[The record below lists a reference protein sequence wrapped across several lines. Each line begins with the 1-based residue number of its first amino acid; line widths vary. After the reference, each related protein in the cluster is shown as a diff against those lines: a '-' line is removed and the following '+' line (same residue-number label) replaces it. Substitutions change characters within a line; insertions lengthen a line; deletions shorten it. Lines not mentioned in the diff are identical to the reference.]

1 MAEVVRQNIHVLDD
15 NLANQIAAGEV
26 VERPASVVKELVE
39 NAIDAGALHI
49 EVRAENAG
57 FKHIQVR
64 DDGWGIPKEQIP
76 LAVQRHATSKIREV
90 QDLFEIHS
98 LGFRGEALP
107 SIASVARFSITSRT
121 PESDE
126 AWQLTNK
133 NPEQKPELKPA
144 AQDVGTTVVVDDLFY
159 NTPARRK
166 FLKTPRTELDH
177 ITDTVVRLAMANP
190 ETSFTM
196 IHDGSETV
204 RFESAQGDLISDR
217 LARLTNF
224 MGRDFVQ
231 NAVTIE
237 AERDGMRLT
246 GFSSLPTYNL
256 STPRRQYLYVNGRP
270 VKDKTLVAAFKHAY
284 HDLLARHRHPACVL
298 FLEVPPRFVDVNVHP
313 TKTEVRFKQGN
324 EVFGL
329 IKGGVRRALDDAS
342 QSVSDTGTQQALRAF
357 QVEAMPQPQPRQE
370 SFMGGSSFGAP
381 SSSPMPQ
388 PQQMATPQPSEPLHV
403 SATYQ
408 GRPYGLEAP
417 PKAEANREQA
427 EQSVHNY
434 QNAQLGAAVA
444 QIHTTYI
451 IAQTADGMVMV
462 DQHAA
467 HERLVYE
474 RFKKQIHEGR
484 VEQQQLLIPEV
495 VELTKADAELV
506 ASHAE
511 ELAKFGLDVEQFGPT
526 AITVRGTPAL
536 LGQMDCQG
544 LVRDLV
550 EDLHTLKEGVTLQ
563 SQLEETL
570 STMACHGSIRA
581 GRRLSIDEMN
591 AILRQMEETPN
602 SAQCNHGRPTY
613 VKMSRAE
620 IEKLFGRR

>member
-1 MAEVVRQNIHVLDD
+1 MLDD

-39 NAIDAGALHI
+39 NAIDAGAREI
-49 EVRAENAG
+49 EVRVDNAG

-64 DDGWGIPKEQIP
+64 DNGGGIPKEELP
-76 LAVQRHATSKIREV
+76 LAVRRHATSKIKQV
-90 QDLFEIHS
+90 SDLFEIHS

-107 SIASVARFSITSRT
+107 SIASVSRFALTSRT
-121 PESDE
+121 PESAE
-126 AWQLTNK
+126 AWVLTNK
-133 NPEQKPELKPA
+133 NPDQKMELKPA
-144 AQDVGTTVVVDDLFY
+144 AQSVGTTVSVDDLFY

-166 FLKTPRTELDH
+166 FLKTPRTELEH

-190 ETSFTM
+190 EKSFTL
-196 IHDGSETV
+196 IHDGQESV

-217 LARLTNF
+217 LARLSSF

-231 NAVTIE
+231 NAVTVE

-256 STPRRQYLYVNGRP
+256 STPRRQFLYVNGRP
-270 VKDKTLVAAFKHAY
+270 VRDKTLVAAFKHAY

-298 FLEVPPRFVDVNVHP
+298 FLEVPPRMVDVNVHP
-313 TKTEVRFKQGN
+313 TKTEVRFKHGN

-342 QSVSDTGTQQALRAF
+342 RQVSDTGGQQALRAF
-357 QVEAMPQPQPRQE
+357 QAEARQDTYSQQA
-370 SFMGGSSFGAP
+370 SFMSQQT
-381 SSSPMPQ
+381 SSSNFGGW
-388 PQQMATPQPSEPLHV
+388 PQQSQQHVPPLNV
-403 SATYQ
+403 SATYHQ
-408 GRPYGLEAP
+408 GKGYGLDAP
-417 PKAEANREQA
+417 PAANADSEAA
-427 EQSVHNY
+427 GQSVEQY
-434 QNAQLGAAVA
+434 QQSTLGAAVA

-451 IAQTADGMVMV
+451 IAQNADGMVMV

-474 RFKKQIHEGR
+474 RFKKQIQNSQ

-506 ASHAE
+506 ADHRE
-511 ELAKFGLDVEQFGPT
+511 ELATFGLEVEQFGPT
-526 AITVRGTPAL
+526 AIAVRGTPAL

-550 EDLHTLKEGVTLQ
+550 EDLHTLKEEVTLQ
-563 SQLEETL
+563 TQLEETL

-591 AILRQMEETPN
+591 AILRQMEQTPN

-613 VKMSRAE
+613 VKLSRAE

>member
-1 MAEVVRQNIHVLDD
+1 MGERAVIHLLDE

-39 NAIDAGALHI
+39 NAIDAQAKHI
-49 EVRAENAG
+49 EVRAQNSG
-57 FKHIQVR
+57 FNHIQVR
-64 DDGWGIPKEQIP
+64 DDGTGITKEQIL
-76 LAVQRHATSKIREV
+76 LAVQRHATSKISKV
-90 QDLFEIHS
+90 SDLFEIQS

-107 SIASVARFSITSRT
+107 SIASVSRFSLTSRT
-121 PESDE
+121 PESEE
-126 AWQLTNK
+126 AWMLSNK
-133 NPEQKPELKPA
+133 TPDQKPELKPA
-144 AQDVGTTVVVDDLFY
+144 AQGVGTTVVVDDLFY

-190 ETSFTM
+190 ETSFTF
-196 IHDGSETV
+196 IHDGSEV
-204 RFESAQGDLISDR
+204 IRFESAQGDLMSDS

-231 NAVTIE
+231 NAVTVE
-237 AERDGMRLT
+237 AEREGMRLT

-298 FLEVPPRFVDVNVHP
+298 FLEVPPRLVDVNVHP

-329 IKGGVRRALDDAS
+329 VKGGVRQALDAYS
-342 QSVSDTGTQQALRAF
+342 QSVSDIGQKKAINAF
-357 QVEAMPQPQPRQE
+357 QPEHMPLPQQT
-370 SFMGGSSFGAP
+370 SFMAERSLGGYD
-381 SSSPMPQ
+381 Q
-388 PQQMATPQPSEPLHV
+388 PPESQPLHV
-403 SATYQ
+403 HATYQ

-417 PKAEANREQA
+417 PQGHANQEEAEE
-427 EQSVHNY
+427 SVKNFEG
-434 QNAQLGAAVA
+434 AQLGAAVA

-474 RFKKQIHEGR
+474 RFKKQILNGQ
-484 VEQQQLLIPEV
+484 VEQQQLLIPDV

-506 ASHAE
+506 SSHAE
-511 ELAKFGLDVEQFGPT
+511 ALAMFGLDVEQFGPI
-526 AITVRGTPAL
+526 AVTVRGTPAL
-536 LGQMDCQG
+536 LGQMDCKG

-563 SQLEETL
+563 TRLEETL

-581 GRRLSIDEMN
+581 GRRLSINEMN

-613 VKMSRAE
+613 IKLSRVD

>member
-1 MAEVVRQNIHVLDD
+1 MADSPRQAIHILDD

-39 NAIDAGALHI
+39 NAIDAGARHI

-64 DDGWGIPKEQIP
+64 DDGAGIARDEIP
-76 LAVQRHATSKIREV
+76 LAVQRHATSKISKV
-90 QDLFEIHS
+90 ADLFEIHS

-107 SIASVARFSITSRT
+107 SIASVARFSVTSRT

-126 AWQLTNK
+126 AWMLTNK

-144 AQDVGTTVVVDDLFY
+144 AQGVGTTVVVDDLFY

-166 FLKTPRTELDH
+166 FLKTPRTELEH

-190 ETSFTM
+190 ETSFTL
-196 IHDGSETV
+196 IHDGSEVV

-237 AERDGMRLT
+237 AEREGMRLT

-298 FLEVPPRFVDVNVHP
+298 FLEVPPRLVDVNVHP

-329 IKGGVRRALDDAS
+329 IKGGVRQALDAAS
-342 QSVSDTGTQQALRAF
+342 QSVSDTGTQQAMRAF
-357 QVEAMPQPQPRQE
+357 MPD
-370 SFMGGSSFGAP
+370 AT
-381 SSSPMPQ
+381 PQ
-388 PQQMATPQPSEPLHV
+388 PQQSSFMAAGGGSVSGQAAAAQQEGWSTPPPSEPLHV

-408 GRPYGLEAP
+408 GRPHGLEAP
-417 PKAEANREQA
+417 PKANANREEAQKSVETFQQA
-427 EQSVHNY
+427 H
-434 QNAQLGAAVA
+434 LGAAVA

-451 IAQTADGMVMV
+451 IAQTEDGMVMV

-474 RFKKQIHEGR
+474 RFKNQILNAR

-506 ASHAE
+506 ANHAE
-511 ELAKFGLDVEQFGPT
+511 DLAVFGLDVEQFGPT
-526 AITVRGTPAL
+526 AVTIRGTPAL

-544 LVRDLV
+544 LVRDVV
-550 EDLHTLKEGVTLQ
+550 EDLRTLKEGVTLQ
-563 SQLEETL
+563 GQLEETL

-613 VKMSRAE
+613 VRLSRAE